1 MMQFEIEKPES
12 SIIKVFGVG
21 GGGSNAV
28 NHMYKQGIKGV
39 DFYICNTDE
48 QSLEMSPVP
57 NKIQLGLNLTGGR
70 GAGSIAEVGK
80 NAAIENIDE
89 IKEILEKDTKMLFIT
104 AGMGGG
110 TGTGAAPIIAKA
122 AKELGILTV
131 AIVTYPFGFE
141 GRKRSHQADGGLEEL
156 RDSVDTCVIICNDKL
171 REIYGNLSLSDAFAK
186 ADDILTTASK
196 GIAEIITR
204 TGYINVDFEDVRT
217 VMTDSGVAIMG
228 SSLASG
234 ENRAL
239 KAAQEALESPL
250 LNDNNIEGANYILL
264 NITSGDNE
272 VMMDEISQ
280 ITDYIQDEAGLSAD
294 IIWGTGRDEE
304 LGDNISITLIAT
316 GFEAN
321 KTIGGIQTEKKK
333 EKVVHSLKEDVAPV
347 VETKVETPASP
358 LEPQLKTPEQPQV
371 EQVVMD
377 LDVPV
382 VEKKEESVQAWEVKT
397 EEPVVEAPVT
407 EAEAPKIVHNLYD
420 EEEVVTEVKED
431 TLEEVY
437 EEEVYDETPNQGPT
451 FDFGTEEVEV
461 EQFQAPV
468 AETPSWETPSFEA
481 PQAEVEEPEAPQTF
495 EPTFNEVPAQPTYQA
510 PAEPA
515 APAQPEQQSTFAD
528 ELDAEER
535 LKRSQQ
541 RLSQLNN
548 LTSKLKN
555 PSNISD
561 LENEPAYIR
570 RQVRLDNVQHSSE
583 NNVSRFTLGDDGD
596 NNPEIRS
603 NNSFLHDNVD

>member
-1 MMQFEIEKPES
+1 MMQFDLEKEEK

-39 DFYICNTDE
+39 DFFICNTDE

-57 NKIQLGLNLTGGR
+57 NKIQLGLNLTAGR
-70 GAGSIAEVGK
+70 GAGSLAEVGK
-80 NAAIENIDE
+80 NAALENIDE
-89 IKEILEKDTKMLFIT
+89 IREILEKDTKMLFIT

-110 TGTGAAPIIAKA
+110 TGTGAAPIIARI

-141 GRKRSHQADGGLEEL
+141 GRKRSNQADGGLEEL
-156 RDSVDTCVIICNDKL
+156 RDAVDTCVIICNDKL
-171 REIYGNLSLSDAFAK
+171 REIYGNLSLSDAFSK
-186 ADDILTTASK
+186 ADDILTEASK

-217 VMTDSGVAIMG
+217 VMTNSGVAIMG

-234 ENRAL
+234 ENRAI

-264 NITSGDNE
+264 NITSGNSE

-294 IIWGTGRDEE
+294 IIWGTGIDEE
-304 LGDNISITLIAT
+304 LGDSISITLIAT

-321 KTIGGIQTEKKK
+321 KSIGGIQSEKRKD
-333 EKVVHSLKEDVAPV
+333 KVVHSLKETDPAPQAV
-347 VETKVETPASP
+347 NSLKSDAVNPM
-358 LEPQLKTPEQPQV
+358 EPQLKSAETPQV
-371 EQVVMD
+371 EQTRME
-377 LDVPV
+377 LNVPA
-382 VEKKEESVQAWEVKT
+382 VEKKQEETLPSGWEVKA
-397 EEPVVEAPVT
+397 PVSVVETPV
-407 EAEAPKIVHNLYD
+407 AESETPKIVHNLYD
-420 EEEVVTEVKED
+420 EAFSATVEQEEKIVEED
-431 TLEEVY
+431 
-437 EEEVYDETPNQGPT
+437 NSPT
-451 FDFGTEEVEV
+451 FE
-461 EQFQAPV
+461 
-468 AETPSWETPSFEA
+468 FEA
-481 PQAEVEEPEAPQTF
+481 SDVEETSNETFNEREDEQNQAAESIEEKPF
-495 EPTFNEVPAQPTYQA
+495 EPTFNKI
-510 PAEPA
+510 PAEPEHK
-515 APAQPEQQSTFAD
+515 APVGFEAPKKAPESSTFAS
-528 ELDAEER
+528 ELESEER
-535 LKRSQQ
+535 LRRSQE

-548 LTSKLKN
+548 LTHKLKS
-555 PSNISD
+555 PSGITD

-570 RQVRLDNVQHSSE
+570 RKVRLDNLQHSSE
-583 NNVSRFTLGDDGD
+583 SSASRFTLGDDGE

>member
-1 MMQFEIEKPES
+1 MMQFEIEKSES

-28 NHMYKQGIKGV
+28 NHMYKAGIKGV
-39 DFYICNTDE
+39 DFFICNTDE

-80 NAAIENIDE
+80 NSAIENVDE
-89 IKEILEKDTKMLFIT
+89 IKDILEKDTKMLFIT

-110 TGTGAAPIIAKA
+110 TGTGAAPIIARL

-141 GRKRSHQADGGLEEL
+141 GRKRSSQADCGLEEL

-234 ENRAL
+234 ENRAI

-264 NITSGDNE
+264 NITSGNNE

-321 KTIGGIQTEKKK
+321 KSIGGIQTEKKK
-333 EKVVHSLKEDVAPV
+333 EKVIHDLKIDENADSKGQGVKNTLQ
-347 VETKVETPASP
+347 EQSIP
-358 LEPQLKTPEQPQV
+358 LEPELKTFDAPKV
-371 EQVVMD
+371 EQIKME

-382 VEKKEESVQAWEVKT
+382 VEKTVDFQNHDVISIEASEEESMDAT
-397 EEPVVEAPVT
+397 ES
-407 EAEAPKIVHNLYD
+407 PKIVHNLYED
-420 EEEVVTEVKED
+420 IDANNDSREESDAKVISEETKFSFASSEEESKED
-431 TLEEVY
+431 SSFEPSFNEIS
-437 EEEVYDETPNQGPT
+437 PSSNPT
-451 FDFGTEEVEV
+451 FTES
-461 EQFQAPV
+461 
-468 AETPSWETPSFEA
+468 TPI
-481 PQAEVEEPEAPQTF
+481 QHEER
-495 EPTFNEVPAQPTYQA
+495 
-510 PAEPA
+510 
-515 APAQPEQQSTFAD
+515 STFAD

-548 LTSKLKN
+548 LTSKLKS
-555 PSNISD
+555 PSSISD
-561 LENEPAYIR
+561 LEDEPAYIR
-570 RQVRLDNVQHSSE
+570 KKVRLDNIEHSSANKE
-583 NNVSRFTLGDDGD
+583 SRFTLGDDGD
-596 NNPEIRS
+596 NNPEIRP

>member
-1 MMQFEIEKPES
+1 MMQFEIEKSES

-28 NHMYKQGIKGV
+28 NHMYKAGIKGV
-39 DFYICNTDE
+39 DFFICNTDE

-110 TGTGAAPIIAKA
+110 TGTGAAPIIARL

-141 GRKRSHQADGGLEEL
+141 GRKRSSQADNGLEEL

-186 ADDILTTASK
+186 ADDILTTAAK

-234 ENRAL
+234 ENRAI

-264 NITSGDNE
+264 NITSGNNE

-294 IIWGTGRDEE
+294 IIWGTGRDED

-321 KTIGGIQTEKKK
+321 KSIGGIQTEKKK
-333 EKVVHSLKEDVAPV
+333 EKVIHDLKIDE
-347 VETKVETPASP
+347 KVDSKEEEVKNTLQEQNNS
-358 LEPQLKTPEQPQV
+358 LEPELKTFDAPKAEQIKM
-371 EQVVMD
+371 E

-382 VEKKEESVQAWEVKT
+382 VEKTVDSTQAYDANNIDPSQESSMET
-397 EEPVVEAPVT
+397 LES
-407 EAEAPKIVHNLYD
+407 PKIVHNLYEDIDSNPDSGKEFDD
-420 EEEVVTEVKED
+420 EMVSEESKFDFNVNA
-431 TLEEVY
+431 EESTDDS
-437 EEEVYDETPNQGPT
+437 EFTPN
-451 FDFGTEEVEV
+451 
-461 EQFQAPV
+461 
-468 AETPSWETPSFEA
+468 
-481 PQAEVEEPEAPQTF
+481 
-495 EPTFNEVPAQPTYQA
+495 FNEVSHSSTPIFN
-510 PAEPA
+510 EPIINKDTDR
-515 APAQPEQQSTFAD
+515 STFAD

-535 LKRSQQ
+535 LKRSQE

-548 LTSKLKN
+548 LTLKLKS
-555 PSNISD
+555 PSSISD
-561 LENEPAYIR
+561 LEDEPAYIR
-570 RQVRLDNVQHSSE
+570 KKVRLDNVEHSSE
-583 NNVSRFTLGDDGD
+583 NKASRFTLGDDGE
-596 NNPEIRS
+596 NNPEIRP

>member
-1 MMQFEIEKPES
+1 MQFEIEKSES

-28 NHMYKQGIKGV
+28 NHMYKAGIKGV
-39 DFYICNTDE
+39 DFFICNTDE
-48 QSLEMSPVP
+48 QSLEISPVP

-80 NAAIENIDE
+80 NAAHENNDE

-110 TGTGAAPIIAKA
+110 TGTGAAPIIAKI

-141 GRKRSHQADGGLEEL
+141 GRKRSSQADSGLEEL

-186 ADDILTTASK
+186 ADDILTIAAK

-228 SSLASG
+228 SSMASG
-234 ENRAL
+234 ENRAI

-250 LNDNNIEGANYILL
+250 LNDNDIEGANYILL
-264 NITSGDNE
+264 NITSGNNE

-304 LGDNISITLIAT
+304 LGDSISITLIAT
-316 GFEAN
+316 GFEAS
-321 KTIGGIQTEKKK
+321 KSIGGIQTGKKK
-333 EKVVHSLKEDVAPV
+333 EKVIHNLKTDENVDSKEQEVKKTFQ
-347 VETKVETPASP
+347 EQSIP
-358 LEPQLKTPEQPQV
+358 LEPELKTFDAPKV
-371 EQVVMD
+371 EQIKME
-377 LDVPV
+377 LDVPL
-382 VEKKEESVQAWEVKT
+382 VEKTVDFKNHDVIGSEASEEESMES
-397 EEPVVEAPVT
+397 PR
-407 EAEAPKIVHNLYD
+407 IVHNLYEDIDSNNDSSKEPDAQVISEETKFDFTSKVD
-420 EEEVVTEVKED
+420 ESKED
-431 TLEEVY
+431 
-437 EEEVYDETPNQGPT
+437 
-451 FDFGTEEVEV
+451 
-461 EQFQAPV
+461 
-468 AETPSWETPSFEA
+468 SSFE
-481 PQAEVEEPEAPQTF
+481 PGFNSITD
-495 EPTFNEVPAQPTYQA
+495 TSNKNFNESTIIH
-510 PAEPA
+510 EGSK
-515 APAQPEQQSTFAD
+515 STFAD

-548 LTSKLKN
+548 LTSKLKS
-555 PSNISD
+555 PSSISD
-561 LENEPAYIR
+561 LEDEPAYIR
-570 RQVRLDNVQHSSE
+570 KKVRLDNVEHSSE
-583 NNVSRFTLGDDGD
+583 NNASRFTLGDDGD
-596 NNPEIRS
+596 NNPEIRP

>member
-1 MMQFEIEKPES
+1 MQFEIEKPES

-28 NHMYKQGIKGV
+28 NHMFKQGIKGV

-57 NKIQLGLNLTGGR
+57 NKIQLGLSLTGGR

-110 TGTGAAPIIAKA
+110 TGTGAAPIIARA
-122 AKELGILTV
+122 ARELGILTV

-141 GRKRSHQADGGLEEL
+141 GRKRSNQADGGLEEL

-171 REIYGNLSLSDAFAK
+171 REIYGNLSLTDAFAK

-217 VMTDSGVAIMG
+217 VMTNSGVAIMG

-264 NITSGDNE
+264 NITSGSNE

-333 EKVVHSLKEDVAPV
+333 EKVVHNLKEEVAPV
-347 VETKVETPASP
+347 EEKKQEPILPSNQPELKITNETQNSV
-358 LEPQLKTPEQPQV
+358 PQPRV
-371 EQVVMD
+371 EQIKMD
-377 LDVPV
+377 LDVPSYQKTDTK
-382 VEKKEESVQAWEVKT
+382 EKFQEPQANT
-397 EEPVVEAPVT
+397 P
-407 EAEAPKIVHNLYD
+407 PKIIHNLYD
-420 EEEVVTEVKED
+420 ELEKSTVEEAEDAVVDNVIIEESPVFDFKEENQVNDEIESIEESTSLDTEV
-431 TLEEVY
+431 
-437 EEEVYDETPNQGPT
+437 NQ
-451 FDFGTEEVEV
+451 
-461 EQFQAPV
+461 QFEPV
-468 AETPSWETPSFEA
+468 FNSIPSNQETPSTP
-481 PQAEVEEPEAPQTF
+481 
-495 EPTFNEVPAQPTYQA
+495 NESLSTIESDESKKA
-510 PAEPA
+510 
-515 APAQPEQQSTFAD
+515 TFAD

-535 LKRSQQ
+535 LRRSQQ

-548 LTSKLKN
+548 LTAKLKN
-555 PSNISD
+555 PSSISD

-583 NNVSRFTLGDDGD
+583 HKVSRFTLGDDGE
-596 NNPEIRS
+596 NNPEIRP

>member
-347 VETKVETPASP
+347 VETKVETSASP

-382 VEKKEESVQAWEVKT
+382 VEKKEEPVQTWEVKT
-397 EEPVVEAPVT
+397 EELVVETPVV

-420 EEEVVTEVKED
+420 EEVVAEVEED
-431 TLEEVY
+431 TLEEAY
-437 EEEVYDETPNQGPT
+437 EEEVYDETPNEGPT
-451 FDFGTEEVEV
+451 FDFGTEEVED

-548 LTSKLKN
+548 LTAKLKN

>member
-1 MMQFEIEKPES
+1 MMQFEIEKSES

-28 NHMYKQGIKGV
+28 NHMYKAGIKGV
-39 DFYICNTDE
+39 DFFICNTDE

-80 NAAIENIDE
+80 DAAIENIDE

-110 TGTGAAPIIAKA
+110 TGTGAAPIIARV

-141 GRKRSHQADGGLEEL
+141 GRKRSNQADGGLEEL
-156 RDSVDTCVIICNDKL
+156 RDAVDTCVIICNDKL

-186 ADDILTTASK
+186 ADDILTIASK

-264 NITSGDNE
+264 NITSGNSE

-321 KTIGGIQTEKKK
+321 KSIGGIQTEKKK
-333 EKVVHSLKEDVAPV
+333 EKVVHDLKKEQFESSQNQGFKNTFQTHEVL
-347 VETKVETPASP
+347 
-358 LEPQLKTPEQPQV
+358 LEPELKTPDSPKV
-371 EQVVMD
+371 EQVKMELDIPIIEKSID
-377 LDVPV
+377 LKDGL
-382 VEKKEESVQAWEVKT
+382 KCYLIEVKNPYET
-397 EEPVVEAPVT
+397 IYHT
-407 EAEAPKIVHNLYD
+407 D
-420 EEEVVTEVKED
+420 DEVKM
-431 TLEEVY
+431 
-437 EEEVYDETPNQGPT
+437 
-451 FDFGTEEVEV
+451 
-461 EQFQAPV
+461 
-468 AETPSWETPSFEA
+468 
-481 PQAEVEEPEAPQTF
+481 
-495 EPTFNEVPAQPTYQA
+495 
-510 PAEPA
+510 
-515 APAQPEQQSTFAD
+515 
-528 ELDAEER
+528 
-535 LKRSQQ
+535 K
-541 RLSQLNN
+541 
-548 LTSKLKN
+548 
-555 PSNISD
+555 
-561 LENEPAYIR
+561 
-570 RQVRLDNVQHSSE
+570 
-583 NNVSRFTLGDDGD
+583 
-596 NNPEIRS
+596 
-603 NNSFLHDNVD
+603 

>member
-1 MMQFEIEKPES
+1 MMQFEIENSES

-28 NHMYKQGIKGV
+28 NHMYNAGIKGV
-39 DFYICNTDE
+39 DFFICNTDE

-110 TGTGAAPIIAKA
+110 TGTGAAPIIARL

-141 GRKRSHQADGGLEEL
+141 GRKRSNQADNGLEEL

-186 ADDILTTASK
+186 ADDILTTAAK

-234 ENRAL
+234 ENRAI

-264 NITSGDNE
+264 NITSGNNE

-294 IIWGTGRDEE
+294 IIWGTGRDED

-321 KTIGGIQTEKKK
+321 KSIGGIQTERKK
-333 EKVVHSLKEDVAPV
+333 EKVVHDLKLDDSVVSKTTDVKNTMQSQENSLEPELK
-347 VETKVETPASP
+347 TQETPKA
-358 LEPQLKTPEQPQV
+358 EQIKM
-371 EQVVMD
+371 E

-382 VEKKEESVQAWEVKT
+382 VEKDGDTMQNINSTHIETTQNAVS
-397 EEPVVEAPVT
+397 EPASS
-407 EAEAPKIVHNLYD
+407 PKIVHNLYEESD
-420 EEEVVTEVKED
+420 LEQSYEEVSKSD
-431 TLEEVY
+431 LNY
-437 EEEVYDETPNQGPT
+437 EGTK
-451 FDFGTEEVEV
+451 FDFTTKQEDSNEG
-461 EQFQAPV
+461 
-468 AETPSWETPSFEA
+468 SN
-481 PQAEVEEPEAPQTF
+481 F
-495 EPTFNEVPAQPTYQA
+495 EPSFNEVTNS
-510 PAEPA
+510 EDTTFIHEIKSS
-515 APAQPEQQSTFAD
+515 PEQANTTFAD

-535 LKRSQQ
+535 LKRSQE
-541 RLSQLNN
+541 RLMKLNH
-548 LTSKLKN
+548 LTSKLKS
-555 PSNISD
+555 PSSISD
-561 LENEPAYIR
+561 LEDEPAYIR
-570 RQVRLDNVQHSSE
+570 KKVKLDNVEHSSE
-583 NNVSRFTLGDDGD
+583 NKTSRFTLGDDGD
-596 NNPEIRS
+596 NNPEIRP

>member
-1 MMQFEIEKPES
+1 MQFEIEKPES

-28 NHMYKQGIKGV
+28 NHMYKAGIKGV
-39 DFYICNTDE
+39 DFFICNTDE
-48 QSLEMSPVP
+48 QSLEISPVP

-110 TGTGAAPIIAKA
+110 TGTGAAPIIARA
-122 AKELGILTV
+122 ARELGILTV

-141 GRKRSHQADGGLEEL
+141 GRKRSNQAEGGLEEL

-239 KAAQEALESPL
+239 KAAKEALESPL
-250 LNDNNIEGANYILL
+250 LNDNDIEGANYILL
-264 NITSGDNE
+264 NITSGNNE

-280 ITDYIQDEAGLSAD
+280 ITDYIQDEAGSSAD

-304 LGDNISITLIAT
+304 LGDSISITLIAT

-321 KTIGGIQTEKKK
+321 KSIGGIQTLKKQA
-333 EKVVHSLKEDVAPV
+333 KVVHSLKEDNEVDVKNEIAETEKPFEPKLITPQNPIIEAP
-347 VETKVETPASP
+347 KVEQIKM
-358 LEPQLKTPEQPQV
+358 E
-371 EQVVMD
+371 
-377 LDVPV
+377 LDVPFTNTLDEPAQSLGV
-382 VEKKEESVQAWEVKT
+382 TNLAKQAIETSIPET
-397 EEPVVEAPVT
+397 ET
-407 EAEAPKIVHNLYD
+407 ETPKIVHNLYD
-420 EEEVVTEVKED
+420 EEVVSEKENHSD
-431 TLEEVY
+431 NSIDDIAVEE
-437 EEEVYDETPNQGPT
+437 GK
-451 FDFGTEEVEV
+451 FDFSNNDKIEKGYISEESNQQKSETLKF
-461 EQFQAPV
+461 EEPV
-468 AETPSWETPSFEA
+468 KPSFE
-481 PQAEVEEPEAPQTF
+481 PK
-495 EPTFNEVPAQPTYQA
+495 FNEIHTQQSNEAQPKISK
-510 PAEPA
+510 
-515 APAQPEQQSTFAD
+515 STFAD

-535 LKRSQQ
+535 LKRSHQ

-548 LTSKLKN
+548 LTSKLKT
-555 PSNISD
+555 PSTISD

-570 RQVRLDNVQHSSE
+570 KQVRLDNVQHSSE
-583 NNVSRFTLGDDGD
+583 NNVSRFTLGNDGE

>member
-1 MMQFEIEKPES
+1 MMQFELEKEES

-39 DFYICNTDE
+39 DFFVCNTD
-48 QSLEMSPVP
+48 QQALDMSPVP
-57 NKIQLGLNLTGGR
+57 NKIQLGLSLTGGR

-89 IKEILEKDTKMLFIT
+89 IKDILSKDTKMLFIT

-110 TGTGAAPIIAKA
+110 TGTGAAPIIARA

-131 AIVTYPFGFE
+131 AVVTYPFVFE
-141 GRKRSHQADGGLEEL
+141 GRKRSNQADGGLEEL
-156 RDSVDTCVIICNDKL
+156 RDAVDTCVIICNDKL

-186 ADDILTTASK
+186 ADDILSTASK

-264 NITSGDNE
+264 NITSGTNE

-294 IIWGTGRDEE
+294 IIWGTGKDEE
-304 LGDNISITLIAT
+304 LGDSISITLIAT
-316 GFEAN
+316 GFQAN
-321 KTIGGIQTEKKK
+321 KSIGGIQTEKKK
-333 EKVVHSLKEDVAPV
+333 EKVVHSLKESAQEENKSEEVTASEQTEEESAFNPM
-347 VETKVETPASP
+347 EPTLKEQPKVEQTQM
-358 LEPQLKTPEQPQV
+358 E
-371 EQVVMD
+371 
-377 LDVPV
+377 LDVPE
-382 VEKKEESVQAWEVKT
+382 VEKREEPKPETNTPQFQSFSAQKKEE
-397 EEPVVEAPVT
+397 APR
-407 EAEAPKIVHNLYD
+407 IVHNLYEEDNESEQEFENSWDAQGTSSDAQSDEYTAPTALNFQD
-420 EEEVVTEVKED
+420 EED
-431 TLEEVY
+431 
-437 EEEVYDETPNQGPT
+437 
-451 FDFGTEEVEV
+451 
-461 EQFQAPV
+461 
-468 AETPSWETPSFEA
+468 
-481 PQAEVEEPEAPQTF
+481 EVEEINATEGPAYQAEAPKETF
-495 EPTFNEVPAQPTYQA
+495 IPEPPKA
-510 PAEPA
+510 
-515 APAQPEQQSTFAD
+515 TFAD

-535 LKRSQQ
+535 LRRSEQ

-548 LTSKLKN
+548 LSAKLKN

-561 LENEPAYIR
+561 LEDEPAYIR
-570 RQVRLDNVQHSSE
+570 RKVKLDNVEHSSE
-583 NNVSRFTLGDDGD
+583 NNVSRYTLGDDGE

>member
-1 MMQFEIEKPES
+1 
-12 SIIKVFGVG
+12 
-21 GGGSNAV
+21 
-28 NHMYKQGIKGV
+28 
-39 DFYICNTDE
+39 
-48 QSLEMSPVP
+48 MSPVP

-382 VEKKEESVQAWEVKT
+382 VEKKEEPVQAWEVKT
-397 EEPVVEAPVT
+397 EEPAVEAPVA

-420 EEEVVTEVKED
+420 EELVAEVEED
-431 TLEEVY
+431 TLEEAY
-437 EEEVYDETPNQGPT
+437 EEEVYDETPNEGPT
-451 FDFGTEEVEV
+451 FDFGTEEVED

-468 AETPSWETPSFEA
+468 AETPSWDTPSFEA

-548 LTSKLKN
+548 LTAKLKN

>member
-1 MMQFEIEKPES
+1 MMQFDLEKEEK

-28 NHMYKQGIKGV
+28 NHMYKQGIKGG
-39 DFYICNTDE
+39 DFFICNTDE

-57 NKIQLGLNLTGGR
+57 NKIQLGLNLTAGR
-70 GAGSIAEVGK
+70 GAGSLAEVGK
-80 NAAIENIDE
+80 NAALENIDE
-89 IKEILEKDTKMLFIT
+89 IREILEKDTKMLFIT

-110 TGTGAAPIIAKA
+110 TGTGAAPIIARI

-141 GRKRSHQADGGLEEL
+141 GRKRSNQADGGLEEL
-156 RDSVDTCVIICNDKL
+156 RDAVDTCVIICNDKL
-171 REIYGNLSLSDAFAK
+171 REIYGNLSLSDAFSK
-186 ADDILTTASK
+186 ADDILTEASK

-217 VMTDSGVAIMG
+217 VMTNSGVAIMG

-234 ENRAL
+234 ENRAI

-264 NITSGDNE
+264 NITSGNSE

-294 IIWGTGRDEE
+294 IIWGTGIDEE
-304 LGDNISITLIAT
+304 LGDSISITLIAT

-321 KTIGGIQTEKKK
+321 KSIGGIQSEKRKD
-333 EKVVHSLKEDVAPV
+333 KVVHSLKETDPAPQAV
-347 VETKVETPASP
+347 NSLKSDAVNPM
-358 LEPQLKTPEQPQV
+358 EPQLKSAETPQV
-371 EQVVMD
+371 EQTRME
-377 LDVPV
+377 LNVPA
-382 VEKKEESVQAWEVKT
+382 VEKKQEETLPSGWEVKA
-397 EEPVVEAPVT
+397 PVSVVETPV
-407 EAEAPKIVHNLYD
+407 AESETPKIVHNLYD
-420 EEEVVTEVKED
+420 EAFSATVEQEEKIVEED
-431 TLEEVY
+431 
-437 EEEVYDETPNQGPT
+437 NSPT
-451 FDFGTEEVEV
+451 FE
-461 EQFQAPV
+461 
-468 AETPSWETPSFEA
+468 FEA
-481 PQAEVEEPEAPQTF
+481 SDVEETSNETFNEREDEQNQAAESIEEKPF
-495 EPTFNEVPAQPTYQA
+495 EPTFNKI
-510 PAEPA
+510 PAEPEHK
-515 APAQPEQQSTFAD
+515 APVGFEAPKKAPESSTFAS
-528 ELDAEER
+528 ELESEER
-535 LKRSQQ
+535 LRRSQE

-548 LTSKLKN
+548 LTHKLKS
-555 PSNISD
+555 PSGITD

-570 RQVRLDNVQHSSE
+570 RKVRLDNLQHSSE
-583 NNVSRFTLGDDGD
+583 SSASRFTLGDDGE

>member
-1 MMQFEIEKPES
+1 MQFEIEKSES

-28 NHMYKQGIKGV
+28 NHMYNAGIKGV
-39 DFYICNTDE
+39 DFFICNTDE

-110 TGTGAAPIIAKA
+110 TGTGAAPIIARL

-141 GRKRSHQADGGLEEL
+141 GRKRSNQADSGLEEL

-171 REIYGNLSLSDAFAK
+171 REIYGNLSLSDAFSK
-186 ADDILTTASK
+186 ADDILTTAAK

-234 ENRAL
+234 ENRAI

-264 NITSGDNE
+264 NITSGNNE

-321 KTIGGIQTEKKK
+321 KSIGGIQTEKPK
-333 EKVVHSLKEDVAPV
+333 EKVIHDLKTKDIVVSENQEVKNTLKNEFSSLEPELKTSDTPKVEQIKMELDIPV
-347 VETKVETPASP
+347 VENKVNSSSDYDVNIKENTDESILNT
-358 LEPQLKTPEQPQV
+358 LE
-371 EQVVMD
+371 
-377 LDVPV
+377 
-382 VEKKEESVQAWEVKT
+382 S
-397 EEPVVEAPVT
+397 
-407 EAEAPKIVHNLYD
+407 PKIVHNLY
-420 EEEVVTEVKED
+420 EESESNNDLANEIVS
-431 TLEEVY
+431 EE
-437 EEEVYDETPNQGPT
+437 PK
-451 FDFGTEEVEV
+451 FDFKSSVEESKE
-461 EQFQAPV
+461 ESSF
-468 AETPSWETPSFEA
+468 EPSFND
-481 PQAEVEEPEAPQTF
+481 VSDSSSTTFNTNSIKEEPK
-495 EPTFNEVPAQPTYQA
+495 
-510 PAEPA
+510 
-515 APAQPEQQSTFAD
+515 STFSD

-535 LKRSQQ
+535 LKRSQE

-548 LTSKLKN
+548 LTLKLKS
-555 PSNISD
+555 PSGISD
-561 LENEPAYIR
+561 LEDEPAYIR
-570 RQVRLDNVQHSSE
+570 KKVKLDNIEHSSE
-583 NNVSRFTLGDDGD
+583 NKASRFTLGDDGD

>member
-57 NKIQLGLNLTGGR
+57 NKIQLGLSLTGGR

-110 TGTGAAPIIAKA
+110 TGTGAAPIIARA

-141 GRKRSHQADGGLEEL
+141 GRKRSNQAEGGLEEL
-156 RDSVDTCVIICNDKL
+156 RDAVDTCVIICNDKL
-171 REIYGNLSLSDAFAK
+171 REIYGNLSLTDAFAK

-217 VMTDSGVAIMG
+217 VMTNSGVAIMG

-264 NITSGDNE
+264 NITSGSNE

-304 LGDNISITLIAT
+304 LGDHISITLIAT

-321 KTIGGIQTEKKK
+321 KSIGGIQTEKKK
-333 EKVVHSLKEDVAPV
+333 EKVVHNLKEENATV
-347 VETKVETPASP
+347 VETNTHVPVNTM
-358 LEPQLKTPEQPQV
+358 EPELKSTEAPQV
-371 EQVVMD
+371 EQIKME

-382 VEKKEESVQAWEVKT
+382 VEKVEDYTAKNDFQQVESVNEV
-397 EEPVVEAPVT
+397 
-407 EAEAPKIVHNLYD
+407 PKIVHNLYD
-420 EEEVVTEVKED
+420 DEEDKEVPTIESIENVHEASVSENPTLNFESPKEEIKD
-431 TLEEVY
+431 KSLGS
-437 EEEVYDETPNQGPT
+437 DQNQY
-451 FDFGTEEVEV
+451 
-461 EQFQAPV
+461 
-468 AETPSWETPSFEA
+468 SS
-481 PQAEVEEPEAPQTF
+481 F
-495 EPTFNEVPAQPTYQA
+495 EPTFNDVPPISSAHSSEETILPSKPDNSA
-510 PAEPA
+510 KA
-515 APAQPEQQSTFAD
+515 STFAD
-528 ELDAEER
+528 ELDTEER
-535 LKRSQQ
+535 IKRSQQ

-548 LTSKLKN
+548 LTSKLNN

-583 NNVSRFTLGDDGD
+583 NNVSRFTLGDDGE
-596 NNPEIRS
+596 NNPEIRP

>member
-57 NKIQLGLNLTGGR
+57 NKIQLGLSLTGGR

-89 IKEILEKDTKMLFIT
+89 IKDILEKDTKMLFIT

-110 TGTGAAPIIAKA
+110 TGTGAAPIIARA

-141 GRKRSHQADGGLEEL
+141 GRKRSNQAEGGLEEL
-156 RDSVDTCVIICNDKL
+156 RDAVDTCVIICNDKL
-171 REIYGNLSLSDAFAK
+171 REIYGNLSLTDAFAK

-217 VMTDSGVAIMG
+217 VMTNSGVAIMG

-264 NITSGDNE
+264 NITSGSNE

-304 LGDNISITLIAT
+304 LGDHISITLIAT

-321 KTIGGIQTEKKK
+321 KSIGGIQTEKKK
-333 EKVVHSLKEDVAPV
+333 EKVVHNLKEENATV
-347 VETKVETPASP
+347 VETNTHVPDNP
-358 LEPQLKTPEQPQV
+358 IEPELKSTEAPQV
-371 EQVVMD
+371 EQIKME

-382 VEKKEESVQAWEVKT
+382 VEKVEDYTAKNDFQQVESVNEV
-397 EEPVVEAPVT
+397 
-407 EAEAPKIVHNLYD
+407 PKIVHNLYD
-420 EEEVVTEVKED
+420 DEEDKEVPIIESIENVHEASVLENPTLNFESPKEEIKD
-431 TLEEVY
+431 KSLGS
-437 EEEVYDETPNQGPT
+437 DQNQY
-451 FDFGTEEVEV
+451 
-461 EQFQAPV
+461 
-468 AETPSWETPSFEA
+468 SS
-481 PQAEVEEPEAPQTF
+481 F
-495 EPTFNEVPAQPTYQA
+495 EPTFNDVPPISSAHSS
-510 PAEPA
+510 E
-515 APAQPEQQSTFAD
+515 EQLLPSKLDNSTKSPTFAD
-528 ELDAEER
+528 ELDTEER

-548 LTSKLKN
+548 LTAKLKN

-583 NNVSRFTLGDDGD
+583 NNVSRFTLGDDGE

>member
-1 MMQFEIEKPES
+1 MQFEIEKPES

-28 NHMYKQGIKGV
+28 NHMYKAGIKGV
-39 DFYICNTDE
+39 EFFICNTDE
-48 QSLEMSPVP
+48 QSLEISPVP

-110 TGTGAAPIIAKA
+110 TGTGAAPIIARA
-122 AKELGILTV
+122 ARELGILTV

-141 GRKRSHQADGGLEEL
+141 GRKRSNQAEGGLEEL

-171 REIYGNLSLSDAFAK
+171 REIYGNLSLSEAFAK

-239 KAAQEALESPL
+239 KAAKEALESPL
-250 LNDNNIEGANYILL
+250 LNDNDIEGANYILL
-264 NITSGDNE
+264 NITSGNNE

-280 ITDYIQDEAGLSAD
+280 ITDYIQDEAGSSAD

-304 LGDNISITLIAT
+304 LGDSISITLIAT

-321 KTIGGIQTEKKK
+321 KSIGGIQTIKKQA
-333 EKVVHSLKEDVAPV
+333 KVVHSLKEDNAVDVKNEIA
-347 VETKVETPASP
+347 ETENP
-358 LEPQLKTPEQPQV
+358 LEPKLITTQNPIIETPKV
-371 EQVVMD
+371 EQIKME
-377 LDVPV
+377 LDVPFTN
-382 VEKKEESVQAWEVKT
+382 SVDEPGQNLGFTDLANQVIETSIPET
-397 EEPVVEAPVT
+397 ET
-407 EAEAPKIVHNLYD
+407 PKIVHNLYD
-420 EEEVVTEVKED
+420 EEVVSEKEKYSNNSIVD
-431 TLEEVY
+431 IAVEE
-437 EEEVYDETPNQGPT
+437 GK
-451 FDFGTEEVEV
+451 FDFSNNDKIEKESISEESN
-461 EQFQAPV
+461 QQKS
-468 AETPSWETPSFEA
+468 ETLKF
-481 PQAEVEEPEAPQTF
+481 EEPVKSTF
-495 EPTFNEVPAQPTYQA
+495 EPKFNDIST
-510 PAEPA
+510 
-515 APAQPEQQSTFAD
+515 QQSNETQSKILKSTFAD

-535 LKRSQQ
+535 LKRSHQ

-548 LTSKLKN
+548 LTSKLKT
-555 PSNISD
+555 PSTISD

-570 RQVRLDNVQHSSE
+570 KQVRLDNVQHSSE
-583 NNVSRFTLGDDGD
+583 NNVSRFTLGNDGE
-596 NNPEIRS
+596 NNTEIRS

>member
-1 MMQFEIEKPES
+1 MMQFDLEKEEK

-39 DFYICNTDE
+39 DFFICNTDE

-57 NKIQLGLNLTGGR
+57 NKIQLGLNLTAGR
-70 GAGSIAEVGK
+70 GAGSLAEVGK
-80 NAAIENIDE
+80 NAALENIDE
-89 IKEILEKDTKMLFIT
+89 IREILEKDTKMLFIT

-110 TGTGAAPIIAKA
+110 TGTGAAPIIARI

-141 GRKRSHQADGGLEEL
+141 GRKRSNQADGGLEEL
-156 RDSVDTCVIICNDKL
+156 RDAVDTCVIICNDKL
-171 REIYGNLSLSDAFAK
+171 REIYGNLSLSDAFSK
-186 ADDILTTASK
+186 ADDILTEASK

-217 VMTDSGVAIMG
+217 VMTNSGVAIMG

-234 ENRAL
+234 ENRAI

-264 NITSGDNE
+264 NITSGNSE

-294 IIWGTGRDEE
+294 IIWGTGIDEE
-304 LGDNISITLIAT
+304 LGDSISITLIAT

-321 KTIGGIQTEKKK
+321 KSIGGIQSEKRKD
-333 EKVVHSLKEDVAPV
+333 KVVHSLKETDPAPQAV
-347 VETKVETPASP
+347 NSLKSDAVNPM
-358 LEPQLKTPEQPQV
+358 EPQLKSAETPQV
-371 EQVVMD
+371 EQTRME
-377 LDVPV
+377 LNVPA
-382 VEKKEESVQAWEVKT
+382 VEKKQEETLPSGWEVKA
-397 EEPVVEAPVT
+397 PVSVVETPV
-407 EAEAPKIVHNLYD
+407 AESETPKIVHNLYD
-420 EEEVVTEVKED
+420 EAFSATVEQEEKIVEED
-431 TLEEVY
+431 
-437 EEEVYDETPNQGPT
+437 NSPT
-451 FDFGTEEVEV
+451 FE
-461 EQFQAPV
+461 
-468 AETPSWETPSFEA
+468 FEA
-481 PQAEVEEPEAPQTF
+481 SDVEETSTETFNEREDEQNQAAESIEEKPF
-495 EPTFNEVPAQPTYQA
+495 EPTFNKI
-510 PAEPA
+510 PAEPEHK
-515 APAQPEQQSTFAD
+515 APVGFEAPKKAPESSTFAS
-528 ELDAEER
+528 ELESEER
-535 LKRSQQ
+535 LRRSQE

-548 LTSKLKN
+548 LTHKLKS
-555 PSNISD
+555 PSGITD

-570 RQVRLDNVQHSSE
+570 RKVRLDNLQHSSE
-583 NNVSRFTLGDDGD
+583 SSASRFTLGDDGE

>member
-1 MMQFEIEKPES
+1 MMQFEIEKSES

-28 NHMYKQGIKGV
+28 NHMYNAGIKGV
-39 DFYICNTDE
+39 DFFICNTDE

-110 TGTGAAPIIAKA
+110 TGTGAAPIIARL

-141 GRKRSHQADGGLEEL
+141 GRKRSNQADSGLEEL

-171 REIYGNLSLSDAFAK
+171 REIYGNLSLSDAFSK
-186 ADDILTTASK
+186 ADDILTTAAK

-234 ENRAL
+234 ENRAI

-264 NITSGDNE
+264 NITSGNNE

-321 KTIGGIQTEKKK
+321 KSIGGIQTEKPK
-333 EKVVHSLKEDVAPV
+333 EKVIHDLKTKDIVVSENQEVKNTLKNEFSSLEPELKTSDTPKVEQIKMELDIPV
-347 VETKVETPASP
+347 VENKVNSSSDYDVNIKENTDESILNT
-358 LEPQLKTPEQPQV
+358 LE
-371 EQVVMD
+371 
-377 LDVPV
+377 
-382 VEKKEESVQAWEVKT
+382 S
-397 EEPVVEAPVT
+397 
-407 EAEAPKIVHNLYD
+407 PKIVHNLY
-420 EEEVVTEVKED
+420 EESESNNDLANEIVS
-431 TLEEVY
+431 EE
-437 EEEVYDETPNQGPT
+437 PK
-451 FDFGTEEVEV
+451 FDFKSSVEESKE
-461 EQFQAPV
+461 ESSF
-468 AETPSWETPSFEA
+468 EPSFND
-481 PQAEVEEPEAPQTF
+481 VSDSSST
-495 EPTFNEVPAQPTYQA
+495 TFNTNSIKEKPK
-510 PAEPA
+510 
-515 APAQPEQQSTFAD
+515 STFSD

-535 LKRSQQ
+535 LKRSQE

-548 LTSKLKN
+548 LTLKLKS
-555 PSNISD
+555 PSGISD
-561 LENEPAYIR
+561 LEDEPAYIR
-570 RQVRLDNVQHSSE
+570 KKVKLDNIEHSSE
-583 NNVSRFTLGDDGD
+583 NKASRFTLGDDGD

>member
-1 MMQFEIEKPES
+1 MMQFDLEKEEK

-39 DFYICNTDE
+39 DFFICNTDE

-57 NKIQLGLNLTGGR
+57 NKIQLGLNLTAGR
-70 GAGSIAEVGK
+70 GAGSLAEVGK
-80 NAAIENIDE
+80 NAALENIDE

-110 TGTGAAPIIAKA
+110 TGTGAAPIIARI

-141 GRKRSHQADGGLEEL
+141 GRKRSNQADGGLEEL
-156 RDSVDTCVIICNDKL
+156 RDAVDTCVIICNDKL
-171 REIYGNLSLSDAFAK
+171 REIYGNLSLSDAFSK
-186 ADDILTTASK
+186 ADDILTEASK

-217 VMTDSGVAIMG
+217 VMTNSGVAIMG

-234 ENRAL
+234 ENRAI

-264 NITSGDNE
+264 NITSGNSE

-294 IIWGTGRDEE
+294 IIWGTGIDEE
-304 LGDNISITLIAT
+304 LGDSISITLIAT

-321 KTIGGIQTEKKK
+321 KSIGGIQSEKRKD
-333 EKVVHSLKEDVAPV
+333 KVVHSLKETDPAPQAV
-347 VETKVETPASP
+347 NSLKSDAVNPM
-358 LEPQLKTPEQPQV
+358 EPQLKSAETPQV
-371 EQVVMD
+371 EQTRME
-377 LDVPV
+377 LNVPA
-382 VEKKEESVQAWEVKT
+382 VEKKQEETLPSGWEVKA
-397 EEPVVEAPVT
+397 PVSVVETPV
-407 EAEAPKIVHNLYD
+407 AESETPKIVHNLYD
-420 EEEVVTEVKED
+420 EAFSATVEQEEKIVEED
-431 TLEEVY
+431 KS
-437 EEEVYDETPNQGPT
+437 PT
-451 FDFGTEEVEV
+451 FE
-461 EQFQAPV
+461 
-468 AETPSWETPSFEA
+468 FEA
-481 PQAEVEEPEAPQTF
+481 SDVEETSTETFNEREDEQNQAAESIEEKPF
-495 EPTFNEVPAQPTYQA
+495 EPTFNKI
-510 PAEPA
+510 PAEPEHK
-515 APAQPEQQSTFAD
+515 APVGFEAPKKAPESSTFAS
-528 ELDAEER
+528 ELESEER
-535 LKRSQQ
+535 LRRSQE

-548 LTSKLKN
+548 LTHKLKS
-555 PSNISD
+555 PSGITD

-570 RQVRLDNVQHSSE
+570 RKVRLDNLQHSSE
-583 NNVSRFTLGDDGD
+583 SSASRFTLGDDGE

>member
-89 IKEILEKDTKMLFIT
+89 IKEILGKETKMLFIT

-110 TGTGAAPIIAKA
+110 TGTGAAPIIARA

-141 GRKRSHQADGGLEEL
+141 GRKRFNQANSGLEEL

-264 NITSGDNE
+264 NITSGNNE

-304 LGDNISITLIAT
+304 LGDHISITLIAT

-321 KTIGGIQTEKKK
+321 KSIGGIQTAPKK
-333 EKVVHSLKEDVAPV
+333 EKVVHNLKEQNTPLTVENKSIPGSASEPELKLKDEAQAAQIKMELDIPV
-347 VETKVETPASP
+347 LQKSEPSSPENSTQSVET
-358 LEPQLKTPEQPQV
+358 
-371 EQVVMD
+371 
-377 LDVPV
+377 
-382 VEKKEESVQAWEVKT
+382 VQEV
-397 EEPVVEAPVT
+397 
-407 EAEAPKIVHNLYD
+407 PKIVHNLYD
-420 EEEVVTEVKED
+420 EEELPSKIDARKEVSKEIAPESHGAIFNFSAPNEAAHGGGLKNQES
-431 TLEEVY
+431 TTQEE
-437 EEEVYDETPNQGPT
+437 TSPN
-451 FDFGTEEVEV
+451 
-461 EQFQAPV
+461 
-468 AETPSWETPSFEA
+468 FEA
-481 PQAEVEEPEAPQTF
+481 PKNPAPEVPQSF
-495 EPTFNEVPAQPTYQA
+495 EPTFNEVP
-510 PAEPA
+510 PAEHVQSQIEHSEPSKQEEA
-515 APAQPEQQSTFAD
+515 RSSSTFAD
-528 ELDAEER
+528 ELYTEER
-535 LKRSQQ
+535 IKRSQQ
-541 RLSQLNN
+541 RLSQLND

-555 PSNISD
+555 P
-561 LENEPAYIR
+561 
-570 RQVRLDNVQHSSE
+570 
-583 NNVSRFTLGDDGD
+583 
-596 NNPEIRS
+596 
-603 NNSFLHDNVD
+603 

>member
-1 MMQFEIEKPES
+1 MQFEIEKSES

-28 NHMYKQGIKGV
+28 NHMYKAGIKGV
-39 DFYICNTDE
+39 DFFICNTDE

-57 NKIQLGLNLTGGR
+57 NRIQLGLNLTGGR

-110 TGTGAAPIIAKA
+110 TGTGAAPIIARV

-141 GRKRSHQADGGLEEL
+141 GRKRSNQADGGLEEL

-186 ADDILTTASK
+186 ADDILTIASK

-228 SSLASG
+228 SSFASG

-264 NITSGDNE
+264 NITSGNSE

-321 KTIGGIQTEKKK
+321 KSIGGIQTEKKK
-333 EKVVHSLKEDVAPV
+333 EKVVHNLKKEQGELDREERVKNTFQTQEV
-347 VETKVETPASP
+347 S
-358 LEPQLKTPEQPQV
+358 LEPELKTLDSPKV
-371 EQVVMD
+371 EQVKME
-377 LDVPV
+377 LDIPII
-382 VEKKEESVQAWEVKT
+382 EKTIDSSQNHEESTPVIT
-397 EEPVVEAPVT
+397 EQSLDDTVGP
-407 EAEAPKIVHNLYD
+407 PKIVHNLY
-420 EEEVVTEVKED
+420 EEDNQNKDSESQFD
-431 TLEEVY
+431 
-437 EEEVYDETPNQGPT
+437 DETVSKESAFNFKSQVN
-451 FDFGTEEVEV
+451 DELSER
-461 EQFQAPV
+461 AK
-468 AETPSWETPSFEA
+468 
-481 PQAEVEEPEAPQTF
+481 F
-495 EPTFNEVPAQPTYQA
+495 EPTFHNLSDTSVSTSISDTNTIQNDK
-510 PAEPA
+510 
-515 APAQPEQQSTFAD
+515 STFAD

-548 LTSKLKN
+548 LTGKLKS

-561 LENEPAYIR
+561 LEDEPAYIR
-570 RQVRLDNVQHSSE
+570 KKVRLDNIEHSSE
-583 NNVSRFTLGDDGD
+583 NKESRFTIGNDSD